1 MRAAPWLVAV
11 AVVALVAPS
20 CTDSEPVGR
29 TDPTAPGPKTAV
41 VGAVDE
47 PTGFNVNHPAHATA
61 AGRDVAGLVWPSAY
75 RISPDYTP
83 EPWLLSAPAAVVT
96 TDPFVVEWRI
106 RPDAGWSDGTPVS
119 ADDFEYLYRH
129 CAGLVDDATCA
140 DTTGYDRV
148 TEFEAVDDKTVRL
161 TFDSPYVEYE
171 SLFRDV
177 PPSHLATERPA
188 AWGRDFVDDP
198 GASAGPYELVSWT
211 AGESMLFERND
222 DYFGPTP
229 EIERLTIRFV
239 DAASQ
244 VGELRNGEVQLIAPE
259 ADATTVDTLTDSKGV
274 TIEVGP
280 SRDLEILVF
289 NLDHPFLAQAPVRRA
304 IALATDRQALVDSL
318 VRPADQDGGRLD
330 SHVFVVDQPGYEAHG
345 EEFGSSSLD
354 RARSELESAG
364 LERSEDGFFQLDGE
378 PMELRISTT
387 SGVVRRERQVQQVE
401 AALRELGLR
410 VTIDNAPADVLRSR
424 VEEGDF
430 DIAAL
435 PSPASTF
442 PAARARARY
451 STDGAQNHA
460 GFSEPGVDE
469 TLAAATEEVDDG
481 ARRSLLNDLDRLLW
495 EFMPDLPLYQ
505 APVIL
510 AHDSSLTGVRFN
522 ATSEGHL
529 WNVEAWDR
537 VDPGAS

>member
-1 MRAAPWLVAV
+1 MRAAPSLVAV
-11 AVVALVAPS
+11 ALVALVAPS
-20 CTDSEPVGR
+20 CTDSEPVAR
-29 TDPTAPGPKTAV
+29 TEPAAPGPKTAV

-47 PTGFNVNHPAHATA
+47 PTGFNVNHPAHASS
-61 AGRDVAGLVWPSAY
+61 AGRDIAGLVWPSAY

-106 RPDAGWSDGTPVS
+106 RPDADWSDGTPVS

-129 CAGLVDDATCA
+129 CAGLVENAACA
-140 DTTGYDRV
+140 DPTGYDRV
-148 TEFEAVDDKTVRL
+148 TEFEAVDDTTVRL
-161 TFDSPYVEYE
+161 TFDPPYVEYE

-177 PPSHLATERPA
+177 PPSHLAGERPDT
-188 AWGRDFVDDP
+188 WGRDFVGDP

-222 DYFGPTP
+222 DYFGSTP
-229 EIERLTIRFV
+229 EIDRLTIRFV

-244 VGELRNGEVQLIAPE
+244 VGELRNGEVHLIAPE
-259 ADATTVDTLTDSKGV
+259 ADAATVDTLTDSNG
-274 TIEVGP
+274 TTTEVGP
-280 SRDLEILVF
+280 SRELEMLVF

-304 IALATDRQALVDSL
+304 IALATDRRALVDSL
-318 VRPADQDGGRLD
+318 VLAVDQDGRRLD
-330 SHVFVVDQPGYEAHG
+330 NHVFVVDQPGYEAHG
-345 EEFGSSSLD
+345 EEFRPSSLD
-354 RARSELESAG
+354 LARAELESAG
-364 LERSEDGFFQLDGE
+364 FERSEDGFFQIDGQ
-378 PMELRISTT
+378 PVELRISTT

-401 AALRELGLR
+401 AALRALGLR
-410 VTIDNAPADVLRSR
+410 VTIDNADADVLRSR
-424 VEEGDF
+424 VAEGDF
-430 DIAAL
+430 DVAAL
-435 PSPASTF
+435 PTPASTF

-451 STDGAQNHA
+451 STGGAQNHA

-469 TLAAATEEVDDG
+469 ALDAATAEVDPA
-481 ARRSLLNDLDRLLW
+481 ARRSLLNDVDRLLW

-505 APVIL
+505 PPAIL
-510 AHDSSLTGVRFN
+510 AHDSSLTGARFN

-537 VDPGAS
+537 VDGEA